1 MLYKKYHRDFV
12 RQFKVGVKVKYRY
25 DDHIP
30 TETETAITNPFV
42 GLTLSGRYDIIIETA
57 RHTIAPLVYW
67 SGRLVRIYVI

>member
-25 DDHIP
+25 DVHIQ
-30 TETETAITNPFV
+30 TETAITNPFV
-42 GLTLSGRYDIIIETA
+42 GLTLSGRHDISIETA